1 MAMPLFGSPN
11 VDKLRKK
18 GHIGKLVGLLT
29 YKDADIASSALTALQ
44 QIANDKELERYRKQ
58 SWALFFYEDVI
69 KKIGKLN
76 KEQRAS
82 IEQLFQNLIT
92 EKNELEK
99 KKRGPAKPD
108 RDELKKRFEDSF
120 KSLSMADDNFFNKL
134 WNILGENKEF
144 VHTKKLP
151 GRFSLSS
158 FSGVIVT
165 KDEIIYFELN
175 IAPKVVAIRFNEINE
190 LKFGMLK
197 TKIKI
202 KDQKGTWIQI
212 PLTTYSDKMMVSFIE
227 DNMS

>member
-1 MAMPLFGSPN
+1 MPLFGSPN

-29 YKDADIASSALTALQ
+29 HKDAHIASSALTALQ

-58 SWALFFYEDVI
+58 SWALYSYADVI
-69 KKIGKLN
+69 KKIRKLN

-99 KKRGPAKPD
+99 KKRGPAKRD

-151 GRFSLSS
+151 GRLLMSS

-175 IAPKVVAIRFNEINE
+175 LAPKVVAIRFNEINE
-190 LKFGMLK
+190 FKFGMLK
-197 TKIKI
+197 TSIKI
-202 KDQKGTWIQI
+202 KDQKGTWMQFPIG
-212 PLTTYSDKMMVSFIE
+212 DGDWKMLAFIE